1 MLYGNFI
8 VDFLWLIEL
17 PFGMVI
23 LSPIKLTCFH
33 GNFVA
38 TQNFSK
44 SKLMLCTF
52 SFKTPL
58 QNSLGLTFKFVYFK
72 LSSVNSQS
80 KFDYNRPF
88 LLGNTRQRQQ
98 R

>member
-23 LSPIKLTCFH
+23 LSPLKLTCFH

-38 TQNFSK
+38 TQNFFK
-44 SKLMLCTF
+44 SKLSRYALSVLKLRYKTLCDSRAF
-52 SFKTPL
+52 AH
-58 QNSLGLTFKFVYFK
+58 FK
-72 LSSVNSQS
+72 LRIQTQ
-80 KFDYNRPF
+80 
-88 LLGNTRQRQQ
+88 LRQRLNPS
-98 R
+98 